1 MKKVGNYLLIS
12 EIGRGQF
19 GKVYKATKQ
28 PNNEV
33 FAIKTVE
40 KKKVNSNSKLRKL
53 FDTEMAV
60 MSKIN
65 HPNILHLFEYLETK
79 NNYYLVIQYCDS
91 GDLETHVKKNQC
103 LEEEE
108 SVYFLMQI
116 MNGFKELHKH
126 KIMHRDFKLANI
138 FLHQDRIIIGDFG
151 FAKSGVDMATTKLG
165 SPITMA
171 PELLTAGSIVR
182 YTNKADLW
190 SIGVCFFQMIFGKPP
205 WNAKNLKDLKKK
217 VQTQSGDNLTIPDH
231 PKTSGPCKELLRRLI
246 EPNVDKRIEWSEFF
260 NHKLFYKHKTEEKP
274 LDMRSSVM
282 FRNNEDRV
290 VDLFSQNQVKA
301 KKDGA
306 VELVDPLDIKLEIKT
321 EEAKGAEDIKKM
333 EMEKERERAINE
345 ARQRYTHEK
354 KIIVFIMHT
363 CRKLRNLA
371 KQRQHL
377 NQASESL
384 MYSGLLLL
392 KKGIIKNEVA
402 INTITHQVNSFE
414 LPEFEYFIETNNC
427 RKILKELSKDN
438 KLYYTLLSHLQKK
451 MQAEIGLNN
460 PRAKELFDLSVNS
473 TTALKNIQP
482 ELAKETKFLIQF
494 HAQRAHTLA
503 KEIKREFSIGLCD
516 LFLSVESENEFEFKG
531 AEDIPFDWHE
541 FERNFNMNFVNKTLQ
556 EALET

>member
-1 MKKVGNYLLIS
+1 
-12 EIGRGQF
+12 
-19 GKVYKATKQ
+19 
-28 PNNEV
+28 
-33 FAIKTVE
+33 
-40 KKKVNSNSKLRKL
+40 
-53 FDTEMAV
+53 
-60 MSKIN
+60 
-65 HPNILHLFEYLETK
+65 
-79 NNYYLVIQYCDS
+79 
-91 GDLETHVKKNQC
+91 
-103 LEEEE
+103 
-108 SVYFLMQI
+108 
-116 MNGFKELHKH
+116 
-126 KIMHRDFKLANI
+126 MHRDFKLANI
-138 FLHQDRIIIGDFG
+138 FLHQDSIIIGDFG

-205 WNAKNLKDLKKK
+205 WNAKNLKDLKQK
-217 VQTQSGDNLTIPDH
+217 VQTQSGENLRIPSE
-231 PKTSGPCKELLRRLI
+231 PKTSDPCKELLISLI
-246 EPNVDKRIEWSEFF
+246 EPDVDKRIEWSDFF
-260 NHKLFYKHKTEEKP
+260 NHKLFHKHRTEEKP

-290 VDLFSQNQVKA
+290 AELFSKNQKSKQHKV
-301 KKDGA
+301 D
-306 VELVDPLDIKLEIKT
+306 LVDPLEIKLEIKK
-321 EEAKGAEDIKKM
+321 EENSVAGKKEAEL
-333 EMEKERERAINE
+333 EKEREKAINQ

-377 NQASESL
+377 KQASESL

-392 KKGIIKNEVA
+392 KKGIIKNEIAV
-402 INTITHQVNSFE
+402 NTITHQVNSFQ
-414 LPEFEYFIETNNC
+414 LPEFEHFLETNNC

-451 MQAEIGLNN
+451 MQAEIGLSN
-460 PRAKELFDLSVNS
+460 PRAKELYDLSVSN
-473 TTALKNIQP
+473 TTSLSDIQP
-482 ELAKETKFLIQF
+482 ELAKEARFLIQF

-516 LFLSVESENEFEFKG
+516 LFLSVESEDKFEFMSK
-531 AEDIPFDWHE
+531 DLIPFDWHE

-556 EALET
+556 EALEN